1 MADVIETKD
10 GARLVGTVAGI
21 NDGKITLKTSYAG
34 DIEVAQSEVA
44 KLTMESALAIRLED
58 GTTVEGIASNVRS
71 GENRGK
77 KLEHEF
83 LVLGWSQQPIRSGKA
98 PLPLPEKDATV
109 NAPRQAIAVWISRAD
124 DPTPLQA
131 TGGWLD

>member
-34 DIEVAQSEVA
+34 DIEVAKSEVA

-58 GTTVEGIASNVRS
+58 GTTVEGTIAPTGEGAITIDGGRESGAGTCHGRGRDVGRGWHRS
-71 GENRGK
+71 SD
-77 KLEHEF
+77 HC
-83 LVLGWSQQPIRSGKA
+83 S
-98 PLPLPEKDATV
+98 
-109 NAPRQAIAVWISRAD
+109 
-124 DPTPLQA
+124 PT
-131 TGGWLD
+131 

>member
-21 NDGKITLKTSYAG
+21 NDGKITLKTSDAG

-58 GTTVEGIASNVRS
+58 GTTVEGTIAPTGEGAITIDGGASRVQAPGTCHGRGRDVGRGWHRS
-71 GENRGK
+71 SDHCS
-77 KLEHEF
+77 L
-83 LVLGWSQQPIRSGKA
+83 
-98 PLPLPEKDATV
+98 T
-109 NAPRQAIAVWISRAD
+109 
-124 DPTPLQA
+124 
-131 TGGWLD
+131 